1 MEKEKI
7 SQEIANQYV
16 LDILKSYID
25 ISEDAQI
32 LTSIINNETT
42 YELSDTKMVRDNS
55 TKRII
60 PIKTREYFALL
71 RHALSSMGYTYCYIK
86 PIIRNEI
93 VQYEIS
99 FRLTQKYSRRG
110 R

>member
-42 YELSDTKMVRDNS
+42 YELSDTKIVRNNPI
-55 TKRII
+55 KRII
-60 PIKTREYFALL
+60 PIKTQEYLALL
-71 RHALSSMGYTYCYIK
+71 KSALSSMGYTHCYIK